1 MQALDCEQTSCPI
14 DSTLK
19 VIGGRWKT
27 AVLYHLSFGT
37 KRFGELR
44 RLLPNITQRMLT
56 LQLRE
61 LEAAGLVGRTVYAEV
76 PPRVEYELTP
86 WGESLRP
93 VLDALSDWGKRYR
106 RRLDNVARTA
116 EGAPDPLGPAALRTD
131 CRRA

>member
-1 MQALDCEQTSCPI
+1 MQTLVCEQASCPI

-27 AVLYHLSFGT
+27 AVLYHLSSGT

-44 RLLPNITQRMLT
+44 RQLPNITQRMLT

-61 LEAAGLVGRTVYAEV
+61 LEAAGLVRRTVYAEV
-76 PPRVEYELTP
+76 PPRVEYDLTP

-106 RRLDNVARTA
+106 RRLDSVARTA
-116 EGAPDPLGPAALRTD
+116 EGAPAE
-131 CRRA
+131 

>member
-1 MQALDCEQTSCPI
+1 MQALVCEPGASCPI

-44 RLLPNITQRMLT
+44 RQLPNITQRMLT

-61 LEAAGLVGRTVYAEV
+61 LEAAGLVRRTVYAEV
-76 PPRVEYELTP
+76 PPRVEYDLTP

-93 VLDALSDWGKRYR
+93 VLEALSDWGTSYR
-106 RRLDNVARTA
+106 GRLDTVARTA
-116 EGAPDPLGPAALRTD
+116 EGAAAEYP
-131 CRRA
+131 